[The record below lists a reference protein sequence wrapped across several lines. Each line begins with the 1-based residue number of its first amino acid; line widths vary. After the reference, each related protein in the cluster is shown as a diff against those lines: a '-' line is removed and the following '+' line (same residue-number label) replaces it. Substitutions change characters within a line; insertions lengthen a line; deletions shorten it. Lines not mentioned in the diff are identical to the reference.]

1 VLTSRHGRTTI
12 PPQPAVSRR
21 TAAAA
26 EPEPESKSIEGKEW
40 SKQLKPGIIKSRWPR
55 KFAASI
61 PQARDQVV
69 GKDTTRSLR

>member
-12 PPQPAVSRR
+12 LPQPAVSRR
-21 TAAAA
+21 TAAA
-26 EPEPESKSIEGKEW
+26 EPEPESKSIGGKEW
-40 SKQLKPGIIKSRWPR
+40 SKQLKLGIIKSRWPQ

-69 GKDTTRSLR
+69 GTDTTRSLR